1 MRRMLVTVLIALLL
15 TPTLPA
21 RGSHDWENLKK
32 LKPGAA
38 VEISLW
44 TGENLSGEI
53 AGVSDTGMQV
63 ATVGGNIDPRV
74 SWLRDFDRANIRS
87 VARMREHSLPN
98 SKRWMIAGALAGGA
112 VGVTQGA
119 VRDAEHGNN
128 GRWIVGGF
136 AGAVLGFVVSCAAL
150 GVVGVVDITRGV
162 HRREVVY
169 EDKGHHLSPTQ

>member
-15 TPTLPA
+15 APTLPA
-21 RGSHDWENLKK
+21 RGSHDWENVKK